1 MRLLTFATGLAVATL
16 MVACAGSSRGERP
29 VGRTLEDER
38 LDAEAQAASGTDPA
52 DSVGPTVP
60 DDVVARAA
68 APLVAFR
75 NADGA
80 NLAFEATMTHLASAD
95 AICIGERHDDPGD
108 HFAQL
113 RVIQA
118 LFERRAV
125 RGFELGIGLE
135 MVREPFQPVLTRYL
149 DGGLSDAALEEG
161 LHFQSEWGYDM
172 AYYQPAFRE
181 ASVEYGSLLAFGVPR
196 DLTRDVAQKG
206 LSGINPNQ
214 RRILPHLDL
223 NVPGHRAVFDSLMI
237 HHPGTA
243 QREVLDRFYEAQ
255 VVWDESM
262 ADRAA
267 AWLSQRYPG
276 RKLVILAGAAHCHPS
291 AIPARIKRRAAF
303 TVVSVLPRAKDE
315 PSDPSRNLL
324 AKEYDYLLLREQTTT
339 TTPAA
344 PPPAAPPT
352 TAPATAP

>member
-1 MRLLTFATGLAVATL
+1 MRVLTFAIGLTAAAL
-16 MVACAGSSRGERP
+16 ASACGGSSSSGAEAP

-38 LDAEAQAASGTDPA
+38 LDAEAQASSGSGAPA
-52 DSVGPTVP
+52 DATASVP

-68 APLVAFR
+68 APLAALR
-75 NADGA
+75 NSDGA
-80 NLAFEATMTHLASAD
+80 SLAFEATMTHLASAD

-135 MVREPFQPVLTRYL
+135 MVREPFQPVLTRYV

-172 AYYQPAFRE
+172 AFYQPAFRE
-181 ASVEYGSLLAFGVPR
+181 ASVEYGSLLAFGVAR
-196 DLTRDVAQKG
+196 DLTRDVAEKG
-206 LSGINPNQ
+206 LAGINPNQ

-315 PSDPSRNLL
+315 PSDVSRNLL
-324 AKEYDYLLLREQTTT
+324 AKEYDYLLLREQT
-339 TTPAA
+339 PE
-344 PPPAAPPT
+344 
-352 TAPATAP
+352 ATAPREPGADQPPASE